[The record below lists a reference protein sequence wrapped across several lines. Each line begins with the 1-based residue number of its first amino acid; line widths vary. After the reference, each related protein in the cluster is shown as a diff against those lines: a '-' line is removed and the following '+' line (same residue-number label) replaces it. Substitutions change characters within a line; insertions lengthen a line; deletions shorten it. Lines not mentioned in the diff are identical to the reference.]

1 MHFSNISRRFQELP
15 PFQRSTLPPSPLS
28 HLQLVFRCESIH
40 LSFSVST
47 FVESVLRLALRQTKD
62 ATALL
67 IFVCSSVSS
76 GSAEGT
82 RGLSPP

>member
-1 MHFSNISRRFQELP
+1 M
-15 PFQRSTLPPSPLS
+15 
-28 HLQLVFRCESIH
+28 
-40 LSFSVST
+40 ST